1 MAGGDFFVVRRGATA
16 VPNTLVHNKELSY
29 AALGLIVLCLSL
41 PPGAKVGYR
50 ELAGRG
56 LGQKATRAA
65 LKELEAL
72 NYRFRFQHRRDGQ
85 IRELT
90 IISDVPLTPAEA
102 FEDAEKMMIGLGF
115 TTSEIVSCPSHPDFA
130 IPGRELKQTV
140 LTSQISKERSF
151 RRASSTPAPDS
162 DSEVVEVKEP
172 KKAHPLPSEEVA
184 VPVKGGKLANWKVIN
199 AAIPPEQRR
208 GLMGKAAMRVSD
220 LLDALLDSG
229 WSVLKIRGRLAD
241 NPLPPN
247 VVNPPGLLISR
258 LKDLCEVPIGFPVEA
273 DRSTRSDSP
282 PPPPD
287 ISPEERQAVV
297 QSIKK
302 WKEASTIFNPANNLQ
317 SKKRSEG
324 KD

>member
-16 VPNTLVHNKELSY
+16 VPNSLVHNKELSY

-41 PPGAKVGYR
+41 PAGAKVGYR

-65 LKELEAL
+65 LKELEGL

-102 FEDAEKMMIGLGF
+102 FEDAERMMIGLGF

-140 LTSQISKERSF
+140 LTSQISKERLQ
-151 RRASSTPAPDS
+151 RASSTPAPVN

-172 KKAHPLPSEEVA
+172 KKAHPSPSEEVA
-184 VPVKGGKLANWKVIN
+184 VPVKGGKLANWKIIN

-220 LLDALLDSG
+220 LLDTLLDSG
-229 WSVLKIRGRLAD
+229 WKVLQIRGRLAD
-241 NPLPPN
+241 NPLPSN

-258 LKDLCEVPIGFPVEA
+258 LKDLCDIPLGFPVEA

-302 WKEASTIFNPANNLQ
+302 WKDTSAIFNPANNLQ
-317 SKKRSEG
+317 SKNRSEG
-324 KD
+324 KE